1 MSAVPT
7 FMVAIWAVKIRPITT
22 SGRHSS
28 GAIRNP
34 AQPAGAP
41 GPQRDHQSAHDE
53 AQPGQAQGRRVQQ
66 ADLDG
71 DGVAAPEE
79 GDEQGQRGPG
89 EVDVAD
95 LVAQGRDA
103 GPQRTRRAMSAS
115 TIIHSHEDRARR
127 TPQERQDDA
136 VQPPHRLQR
145 GDVALRRRPR
155 RDAHRRGPR
164 ARSARRSAERAVQAQ
179 EDDVRHV
186 RGGRPRRDR
195 EGRAHGARRQG
206 VPQRRRPAARGAR
219 VPRRDARGARPAA
232 RHPGPGAGAGLRR
245 SRGGRAPGRAPGG
258 VDQEA
263 AQGRRGAGARRP
275 GAAQDVAGGRDA
287 AARAAAHAGRD
298 PPAPRLHVPVA
309 EADPPSRQRG
319 GVGDRRGREG
329 HRALRAGRRRR
340 PARRRGW
347 AGCRR

>member
-1 MSAVPT
+1 MATVLPPQ
-7 FMVAIWAVKIRPITT
+7 KRET
-22 SGRHSS
+22 SR
-28 GAIRNP
+28 AR
-34 AQPAGAP
+34 AAP
-41 GPQRDHQSAHDE
+41 GRSTSRTWWLR
-53 AQPGQAQGRRVQQ
+53 GGRRS
-66 ADLDG
+66 
-71 DGVAAPEE
+71 AA
-79 GDEQGQRGPG
+79 
-89 EVDVAD
+89 
-95 LVAQGRDA
+95 
-103 GPQRTRRAMSAS
+103 TRRPCGV
-115 TIIHSHEDRARR
+115 HYNPSHEDRARR
-127 TPQERQDDA
+127 SPQERQDDT

-155 RDAHRRGPR
+155 RDAHGRGPR
-164 ARSARRSAERAVQAQ
+164 ARSARRSAERTVQAQ

-245 SRGGRAPGRAPGG
+245 SRGGRASGRAPGG

-275 GAAQDVAGGRDA
+275 GAAQG
-287 AARAAAHAGRD
+287 AHWR
-298 PPAPRLHVPVA
+298 P
-309 EADPPSRQRG
+309 
-319 GVGDRRGREG
+319 
-329 HRALRAGRRRR
+329 RRRSAR
-340 PARRRGW
+340 CRSRRTRSACSAASRSCRRSRSCISSTSRSRGSPRPRRSPSATGWPTSPPARRRGW